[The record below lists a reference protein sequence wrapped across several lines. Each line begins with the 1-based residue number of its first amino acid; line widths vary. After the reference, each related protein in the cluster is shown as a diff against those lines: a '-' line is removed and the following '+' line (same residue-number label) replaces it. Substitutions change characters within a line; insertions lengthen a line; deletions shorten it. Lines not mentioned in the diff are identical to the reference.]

1 MKKKSVV
8 LALSVMMSILLIGVS
23 QVPAKT
29 TILKFAYPAPA
40 KSDMGISFDW
50 WAKQLT
56 ERSNGQVKVETYPMQ
71 SLVKVPQ
78 VLDAVKYGV
87 ADLAMLDIL
96 VFLKRFPMTN
106 VFTLPTLTFPGT
118 QKGLVGGGDT
128 FMEMVAKYKS
138 LGDEFDDYKL
148 VFCIGFVGQSLVSKN
163 KIETPNDL
171 KGLKIGAT
179 GLGAK
184 FVESCGGVPVKIS
197 PAESYMSM
205 ERGVINTV
213 FSNWVIV
220 LSRQL
225 FDVAD
230 FKHEYNISQFPMP
243 VIMNKDVYKGLSDEV
258 KKIIADL
265 APEAN
270 RFRAGVTLK
279 VNGIA
284 KKKWEGS
291 KKAVTI
297 PTAEQIAMW
306 EAKGQPFVANWL
318 QNAQKAGAADAE
330 DILAELKTRRAEV
343 MK

>member
-1 MKKKSVV
+1 
-8 LALSVMMSILLIGVS
+8 
-23 QVPAKT
+23 
-29 TILKFAYPAPA
+29 
-40 KSDMGISFDW
+40 MGISFDW

-71 SLVKVPQ
+71 SLVKAPQ

-96 VFLKRFPMTN
+96 IYLKRFPMTN
-106 VFTLPTLTFPGT
+106 VFTLPTLTFPST
-118 QKGLVGGGDT
+118 EKGLVGGGDT
-128 FMEMVAKYKS
+128 FMEMATKYKS
-138 LGDEFDDYKL
+138 LRDEFRDFKL
-148 VFCIGFVGQSLVSKN
+148 IFCIGFVGQSFVSKN
-163 KIETPNDL
+163 KIETPDDL

-179 GLGAK
+179 GLAAK

-230 FKHEYNISQFPMP
+230 FKYEYNINQFPMP
-243 VIMNKDVYKGLSDEV
+243 VIMNKDAYNDLPDDV

-265 APEAN
+265 APQAN
-270 RFRAGVTLK
+270 RFRAQVTMK
-279 VNGIA
+279 VYGIA
-284 KKKWEGS
+284 KKKWEGFN
-291 KKAVTI
+291 KAITT
-297 PTAEQIAMW
+297 PTQRQIAMW
-306 EAKGQPFVANWL
+306 EAKGQPFVATWL
-318 QNAQKAGAADAE
+318 ENAQKAGAADAQ
-330 DILAELKTRRAEV
+330 DILSELKQRRADV
-343 MK
+343 LK